1 MSLQDIFNYYER
13 FKKEEIKTV
22 ALLTAEVLI
31 NKLVLEVKEMSQIEM
46 DRRAKERQ
54 EL

>member
-1 MSLQDIFNYYER
+1 MSLKDAINCYER
-13 FKKEEIKTV
+13 LKQEEIKTA

-31 NKLVLEVKEMSQIEM
+31 NKLAAEVKELSQIEISQ
-46 DRRAKERQ
+46 RAKERQ